1 MTSARLRI
9 DLGPLR
15 RHDDFRRLFV
25 ANLVTGIGS
34 GATYVALPFQVAEL
48 TDSYLHVGMIGAL
61 EFLPLVFFGLYGGV
75 LADRVDRRRMILFTE
90 LSFALLVALL
100 LVNALLDR
108 PMVWLIY
115 VMTVLFVAVTGLQR
129 PSLDAVLPRVVPPGD
144 LASAGATQSMARSV
158 SNLAGPAIGGIVIS
172 VGGVSWVYA
181 LDLATF
187 LVSATLVA
195 GLKPIAPSRESTEPS
210 LAEIREAIAY
220 LRTRRDI
227 VGTYVMDLL
236 AMILAFPYA
245 LFPFVAKEFDAAWSL
260 GFLYAA
266 PAVGSALASASSNW
280 TRRVRHHG
288 RAIVFA
294 AAAWGACVAV
304 AGLVRSPTWIIAC
317 MVFAGA
323 ADMVSGLFRMLVWN
337 LTIPDDVRGRMAG
350 LELISYAVGPGI
362 GDLRATAVARLTS
375 VPASFV
381 IGGLACGGSVLMV
394 GPALRELWNF
404 TTPVTAPI
412 EV

>member
-1 MTSARLRI
+1 MTSRRFRL

-15 RHDDFRRLFV
+15 RRPDFRRLFT
-25 ANLVTGIGS
+25 ANLITGIGS
-34 GATYVALPFQVAEL
+34 GATYVALPYQVADL
-48 TDSYLHVGMIGAL
+48 TDSYLHVGLIGAL
-61 EFLPLVFFGLYGGV
+61 EFLPLVVFALYGGV
-75 LADRVDRRRMILFTE
+75 LADRVDRRRMILVTE
-90 LSFALLVALL
+90 LSFAALVSLL

-108 PMVWLIY
+108 PMVWIIY
-115 VMTVLFVAVTGLQR
+115 VITVLFVAVTGLQR
-129 PSLDAVLPRVVPPGD
+129 PSLDAVLPRVVAPED
-144 LASAGATQSMARSV
+144 LPSAGAAQSMARSV

-172 VGGVSWVYA
+172 LVGVSWVYA

-187 LVSATLVA
+187 VVSAVLVSRL
-195 GLKPIAPSRESTEPS
+195 GPIAPSRESTEPS

-266 PAVGSALASASSNW
+266 PAVGSAIASASSNW
-280 TRRVRHHG
+280 TRRVRRHG

-294 AAAWGACVAV
+294 AAAWGLSVAV
-304 AGLVRSPTWIIAC
+304 AGLVRDPVWIIGC
-317 MVFAGA
+317 MVVAGS

-350 LELISYAVGPGI
+350 LELISYAVGPSI
-362 GDLRATAVARLTS
+362 GDLRSTAVARLTS

-381 IGGLACGGSVLMV
+381 IGGAACGGSVLVV

-404 TTPVTAPI
+404 TASPTVPVET
-412 EV
+412 